1 MKTNQIKS
9 EDETWINKKWR
20 PAMAWMYMVVC
31 IFDFIIFP
39 VLYTLAQISK
49 FGTNIS
55 QIDQWDPLTLMGAGL
70 FHMAMGA
77 ILGITAWSRGQEK
90 MVNVGQ
96 QNRRPT
102 RYDENTDYEKSD
114 DGREDRADYRDRL
127 SSNTPREGR

>member
-1 MKTNQIKS
+1 MNSNQIKP

-39 VLYTLAQISK
+39 ILYTFAQISK
-49 FGTNIS
+49 FSSNIT

-90 MVNVGQ
+90 MVTYKQ
-96 QNRRPT
+96 PTRPT
-102 RYDENTDYEKSD
+102 RYDENTEHESNYDY
-114 DGREDRADYRDRL
+114 GREDRADYRDRL
-127 SSNTPREGR
+127 SSDSSREGR